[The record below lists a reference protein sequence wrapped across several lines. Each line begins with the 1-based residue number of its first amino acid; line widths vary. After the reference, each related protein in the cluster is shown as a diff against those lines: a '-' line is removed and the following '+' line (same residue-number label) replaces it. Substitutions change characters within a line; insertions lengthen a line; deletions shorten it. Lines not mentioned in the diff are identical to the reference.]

1 MPIALHRVRVEGT
14 PRSSARTT
22 RDAHGA
28 ERAIV
33 AAVAFVLAVDDDAGV
48 LRILERILRR
58 EGHTVA
64 TACSGEAALTS
75 VGTRRPD
82 AVVLDV
88 QMPGIDG
95 LETLARLRHQVPGV
109 PVVIMTGLGDV
120 DTAVLAFKRGA
131 ADFVVKPF
139 VEAKLLLA
147 LGSALA
153 AGTGA
158 PGPHAPAVI
167 GGSPRFRDAMDL
179 AIRLARP
186 DINILLEGET
196 GTGKE
201 LFARAIHAA
210 SARKGGPFVPV
221 DCSTLAES
229 LIESELFGH
238 EKGAFTGAV
247 TSRVGHFE
255 RADGGT
261 LFLDEVGNLS
271 LNVQAKLLRV
281 LQQRALERVGG
292 REQRELDFRVICAAN
307 VDLRERVNQGAFRM
321 DLYYRLAE
329 ATVRPP
335 PLRERAGDV
344 ALLAT
349 HFVSQYA
356 SRFQVPV
363 TGIAPEALA
372 LLEAYPFPGN
382 VRELEAVIKVAVA
395 LATDLVLRAHLPR
408 WISHPDPAGH
418 DGSPGGIAPRGEP
431 MDAVGVGADS
441 EGERFRVEITFG
453 DGGLDL
459 KRLTNE
465 ASEKAERA
473 VLATLLG
480 KGHSQAQLARLLN
493 VDPKTLRGK
502 LRKHGLDS
510 G

>member
-1 MPIALHRVRVEGT
+1 M
-14 PRSSARTT
+14 
-22 RDAHGA
+22 
-28 ERAIV
+28 
-33 AAVAFVLAVDDDAGV
+33 AFVLAVDDDAGV

-238 EKGAFTGAV
+238 EKGAFSGAV
-247 TSRVGHFE
+247 TRKIGRFE
-255 RADGGT
+255 LARGGT
-261 LFLDEVGNLS
+261 LFLDEIADMTLP
-271 LNVQAKLLRV
+271 LQAKILRAV
-281 LQQRALERVGG
+281 QEREIERVGG
-292 REQRELDFRVICAAN
+292 GDPIPIDVRLIAASNRELRDAIQQGRFR
-307 VDLRERVNQGAFRM
+307 E
-321 DLYYRLAE
+321 DLYYRLAVVI
-329 ATVRPP
+329 VRLPR
-335 PLRERAGDV
+335 LSERGADL
-344 ALLAT
+344 ALLAAY
-349 HFVSQYA
+349 FARQFASQYGKHI
-356 SRFQVPV
+356 
-363 TGIAPEALA
+363 TGFSDRTLE
-372 LLEAYPFPGN
+372 LLTAHRWVGN
-382 VRELEAVIKVAVA
+382 VRELRNAIEQAVIVADGG
-395 LATDLVLRAHLPR
+395 TILVEHLPDEIR
-408 WISHPDPAGH
+408 GHEGSLAGTL
-418 DGSPGGIAPRGEP
+418 SGE
-431 MDAVGVGADS
+431 
-441 EGERFRVEITFG
+441 
-453 DGGLDL
+453 
-459 KRLTNE
+459 
-465 ASEKAERA
+465 
-473 VLATLLG
+473 LATLAEAEARHIARVLAHTGGQIGAAATILG
-480 KGHSQAQLARLLN
+480 IHRN
-493 VDPKTLRGK
+493 TLT
-502 LRKHGLDS
+502 RKIREYGL
-510 G
+510 